1 MSQLEGPGKDDRFI
15 MLGHAH
21 DSPGAVVG
29 KPSQD
34 SGAQSSPKG
43 ISEVS
48 TRAGLAHMQLSPAI
62 CISSPSALD
71 SPSVGVL
78 PSRGQG
84 LTPAGLRFAAHSS
97 TYPGCPTFA
106 PP

>member
-48 TRAGLAHMQLSPAI
+48 TRAGLAHMQLRYERTTQQIQAHWSA
-62 CISSPSALD
+62 CTKSLSDSALT
-71 SPSVGVL
+71 G
-78 PSRGQG
+78 
-84 LTPAGLRFAAHSS
+84 
-97 TYPGCPTFA
+97 
-106 PP
+106 